1 MNESSQ
7 YPPPQGKPRKEEA
20 KPPFPSAEGGVWILA
35 LPAPARGSD
44 HPMVPFLSLRL
55 AIMKAWNCLWD
66 KSKTG
71 VSQKNGRITL
81 GSVRTG
87 PPWRRLLGMHFH

>member
-1 MNESSQ
+1 MNERYQ
-7 YPPPQGKPRKEEA
+7 YPPGQEPDPGGQASFSAPRGE
-20 KPPFPSAEGGVWILA
+20 VWILA
-35 LPAPARGSD
+35 LLVLARESD

-71 VSQKNGRITL
+71 VGQKIGRVTP
-81 GSVRTG
+81 GSARTG
-87 PPWRRLLGMHFH
+87 PPWRL